1 MSYTMEEENNGLND
15 VKSLLAQ
22 KKVIQTIIDKGFK
35 FQVEYTVK
43 VREKGLKGF
52 FKPKV
57 YETRTEEFILK
68 EPTLNTF
75 DRATVVKLRMKP
87 DVAKLDKE
95 GADVKSEIDKMAQYH
110 SRDMAECLAI
120 MVLGEKY
127 FAVEGG
133 DDEELERLTNLFY
146 RTIRPSQYYEL
157 ETFINAAMNY
167 ADFANSMRLM
177 MMSITTTPTARIE

>member
-1 MSYTMEEENNGLND
+1 MENEKDIKDAKE
-15 VKSLLAQ
+15 LLAQ

-35 FQVEYTVK
+35 FKVEYTVK

-57 YETRTEEFILK
+57 YETRAEEFVLK

-75 DRATVVKLRMKP
+75 DRATVVKLRIKP
-87 DVAKLDKE
+87 NVAKLDEKDI
-95 GADVKSEIDKMAQYH
+95 DVKFEIDKMAQYC

-127 FAVEGG
+127 YAVEGG
-133 DDEELERLTNLFY
+133 DDKELERLTNLFY
-146 RTIRPSQYYEL
+146 RTIRPSQYFEL

-177 MMSITTTPTARIE
+177 MMSITTTPTTRIE